1 VAFRSRFILRANYH
15 QSPEKRPM
23 RQRLSLIWSATLAA
37 ILALPAAGFTQALTG
52 REVFLDSCAPCH
64 GRTAHGDGPIAA
76 FLKNKPT
83 DLTLLAHYNHGVF
96 PEAKVSAMINGTNVT
111 GPHGAREMPVW
122 GREFV
127 SEGSSP
133 EKAQARI
140 KALIDFLKAIQEK

>member
-1 VAFRSRFILRANYH
+1 MWNG
-15 QSPEKRPM
+15 
-23 RQRLSLIWSATLAA
+23 SLIWSLTLTMT
-37 ILALPAAGFTQALTG
+37 LALPTAVFAQALTG

-64 GRTAHGDGPIAA
+64 GSTAHGDGPIAGH
-76 FLKNKPT
+76 LTNKPT

-127 SEGSSP
+127 SQGSSP
-133 EKAQARI
+133 EQAQARI